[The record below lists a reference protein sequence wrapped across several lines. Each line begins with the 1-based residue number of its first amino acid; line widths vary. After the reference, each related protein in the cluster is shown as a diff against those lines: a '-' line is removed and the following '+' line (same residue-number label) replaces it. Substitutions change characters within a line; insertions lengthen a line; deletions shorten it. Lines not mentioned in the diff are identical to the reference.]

1 MSIEVRRGDVI
12 SVNLNPIRGTET
24 GGTRPCVII
33 QNDIGNTYS
42 PHTIIAVITR
52 QKEIKKKYP
61 TDVWVKKDDGG
72 LEKDSIIQ
80 CDQIRTIDKKRIIEK
95 YGFFDTAIMEEID
108 KSIKISLALT

>member
-1 MSIEVRRGDVI
+1 MSIEIRRGDVI
-12 SVNLNPIRGTET
+12 SVDLDPVKGSET
-24 GGTRPCVII
+24 GGTRPCLVM

-42 PHTIIAVITR
+42 PVTIIAVITR

-61 TDVWVKKDDGG
+61 TDVWVKKGDGG

-95 YGFFDTAIMEEID
+95 YGCFDTAIMEEID
-108 KSIKISLALT
+108 KSIKISLDLT